1 MIKPVWMLRK
11 EIGGEFLHRPL
22 QLRTLVTRKL
32 AKLLD
37 VACNPDQLQEAVHF
51 LPAPLRLD
59 IFKRIMGNNDMVR
72 SRMAVKE
79 NVFHAWLALFSGS
92 DLILEEFLGDHWS
105 RLVFQHLVKEKTS
118 HPNVTSLVLA
128 SREVN
133 QERLCFLFELT
144 ESTWKPELQIF
155 LSCLPNLTRLTL
167 RYAPNIFP

>member
-1 MIKPVWMLRK
+1 
-11 EIGGEFLHRPL
+11 
-22 QLRTLVTRKL
+22 
-32 AKLLD
+32 
-37 VACNPDQLQEAVHF
+37 
-51 LPAPLRLD
+51 
-59 IFKRIMGNNDMVR
+59 
-72 SRMAVKE
+72 MAVKE

-167 RYAPNIFP
+167 RYVPNILFP